1 MIVIL
6 LGTQKYSFNRLLEE
20 VQRCIDNGTIKQEV
34 IVQAG
39 GTQFFS
45 KEMKIFTLIEQNEL
59 EKLIE
64 KADIIITHGGVGS
77 IVNGV
82 KLHKKVIAVPRL
94 RKYGEHVNDHQVQI
108 INTFAKEGFII
119 GLNDVSELESALKEI
134 ENFKPKVLESNTEKI
149 INIIRDFIN
158 NDSNTKNKK
167 H

>member
-1 MIVIL
+1 MILVL
-6 LGTQKYSFNRLLEE
+6 LGTQNNSFHRLLKEIE
-20 VQRCIDNGTIKQEV
+20 KNIEDGTIKEEV

-39 GTQFFS
+39 YTKFETDKMEIIDLMS
-45 KEMKIFTLIEQNEL
+45 KEQLNKFQDE
-59 EKLIE
+59 
-64 KADIIITHGGVGS
+64 ADLIITHGGVGS

-82 KLHKKVIAVPRL
+82 KLHKKVIAVPRYK
-94 RKYGEHVNDHQVQI
+94 KYGEVANDHQVQI

-158 NDSNTKNKK
+158 NDSTTKNKK

>member
-1 MIVIL
+1 MILVL
-6 LGTQKYSFNRLLEE
+6 LGTQNNSFHRLLEE
-20 VQRCIDNGTIKQEV
+20 VEKNIKDKTINEEV

-39 GTQFFS
+39 YTKYQTHRMRVIDLMS
-45 KEMKIFTLIEQNEL
+45 KEQLEQFQDEASL
-59 EKLIE
+59 
-64 KADIIITHGGVGS
+64 IITHGGVGS

-82 KLHKKVIAVPRL
+82 KLHKKVIAVPRYK
-94 RKYGEHVNDHQVQI
+94 KYGEVANDHQVQI

-158 NDSNTKNKK
+158 NDSTTKNKK

>member
-6 LGTQKYSFNRLLEE
+6 LGTQKYSFHRLLEE

-82 KLHKKVIAVPRL
+82 KLHKKVIAVPRYK
-94 RKYGEHVNDHQVQI
+94 KYGEVANDHQVQI

-119 GLNDVSELESALKEI
+119 GLNDVCELESALKEI

>member
-6 LGTQKYSFNRLLEE
+6 LGSQKYSFHRLLEE

-82 KLHKKVIAVPRL
+82 KLHKKVIAVPRYK
-94 RKYGEHVNDHQVQI
+94 KYGEVANDHQVQI

>member
-6 LGTQKYSFNRLLEE
+6 LGTQKYSFHRLLEE

-82 KLHKKVIAVPRL
+82 NLHKKVIAVPRYK
-94 RKYGEHVNDHQVQI
+94 KYGEVANDHQVQI

>member
-6 LGTQKYSFNRLLEE
+6 LGTQKYSFHRLLEE

-64 KADIIITHGGVGS
+64 KADIIIAHGGVGS

-82 KLHKKVIAVPRL
+82 KLHKKVIAVPRYK
-94 RKYGEHVNDHQVQI
+94 KYGEVANDHQVQI

>member
-1 MIVIL
+1 MMVIL
-6 LGTQKYSFNRLLEE
+6 LGSQKYSFHRLLEE

-82 KLHKKVIAVPRL
+82 KLHKKVIAVPRYK
-94 RKYGEHVNDHQVQI
+94 KYGEVANDHQVQI

>member
-6 LGTQKYSFNRLLEE
+6 LGTQKYSFHRLLEE

-82 KLHKKVIAVPRL
+82 KLHKKVIAVPRYK
-94 RKYGEHVNDHQVQI
+94 KYGEVANDHQVQI

-149 INIIRDFIN
+149 INIIRDFIK

>member
-6 LGTQKYSFNRLLEE
+6 LGTQKYSFHRLLEE

-45 KEMKIFTLIEQNEL
+45 KEMKIFTLMEQNEL

-82 KLHKKVIAVPRL
+82 KLHKKVIAVPRYK
-94 RKYGEHVNDHQVQI
+94 KYGEVANDHQVQI

>member
-6 LGTQKYSFNRLLEE
+6 LGTQKYSFHRLLEE

-64 KADIIITHGGVGS
+64 KADIIRVGEKAFFYKDHVTVAMEALRVPCDELEM
-77 IVNGV
+77 IVD
-82 KLHKKVIAVPRL
+82 KEMWPIPT
-94 RKYGEHVNDHQVQI
+94 YGELMFEV
-108 INTFAKEGFII
+108 
-119 GLNDVSELESALKEI
+119 
-134 ENFKPKVLESNTEKI
+134 
-149 INIIRDFIN
+149 
-158 NDSNTKNKK
+158 
-167 H
+167 

>member
-6 LGTQKYSFNRLLEE
+6 LGTQKYSFHRLLEE
-20 VQRCIDNGTIKQEV
+20 VQRCIDNGTIKQQV

-82 KLHKKVIAVPRL
+82 KLHKKVIAVPRYK
-94 RKYGEHVNDHQVQI
+94 KYGEVANDHQVQI

>member
-6 LGTQKYSFNRLLEE
+6 LGSQKYSFHRLLEE

-82 KLHKKVIAVPRL
+82 KLHKKVIAVPRYK
-94 RKYGEHVNDHQVQI
+94 KYGEVANDHQVQI

-158 NDSNTKNKK
+158 NDSTTKNKK

>member
-82 KLHKKVIAVPRL
+82 KLHKKVIAVPRYK
-94 RKYGEHVNDHQVQI
+94 KYGEVANDHQVQI

>member
-6 LGTQKYSFNRLLEE
+6 LGTQKYSFHRLLEE

-64 KADIIITHGGVGS
+64 KADIIIIHGGVGS

-82 KLHKKVIAVPRL
+82 KLHKKVIAVPRYK
-94 RKYGEHVNDHQVQI
+94 KYGEVANDHQVQI

>member
-6 LGTQKYSFNRLLEE
+6 LGTQKYSFHRLLEE

-82 KLHKKVIAVPRL
+82 KLHKKVIAVPRYK
-94 RKYGEHVNDHQVQI
+94 KYGEVANDHQVQI

-134 ENFKPKVLESNTEKI
+134 ENFKPKVLASNTEKI